1 VTTYLGG
8 APNPTFTANGLLAGL
23 VAVTGAA
30 LYVTWWGGL
39 VLGAIGGALAYPVY
53 YTVLTRLK
61 IDDVCGVFAVHGVA
75 GAVGTALVPVFAVS
89 GGSWQ
94 PMGLDQIA
102 MQLLGIGLL
111 ALWPAGS
118 TLVCKTVESLMSLR
132 VSAEAEEAGLDDSEH
147 NTSSY
152 PEFWQSR

>member
-1 VTTYLGG
+1 LSPGG
-8 APNPTFTANGLLAGL
+8 PLSA
-23 VAVTGAA
+23 
-30 LYVTWWGGL
+30 
-39 VLGAIGGALAYPVY
+39 
-53 YTVLTRLK
+53 
-61 IDDVCGVFAVHGVA
+61 
-75 GAVGTALVPVFAVS
+75 S

-111 ALWPAGS
+111 ALWAAGS
-118 TLVCKTVESLMSLR
+118 TLLVFKTVESVMSLR